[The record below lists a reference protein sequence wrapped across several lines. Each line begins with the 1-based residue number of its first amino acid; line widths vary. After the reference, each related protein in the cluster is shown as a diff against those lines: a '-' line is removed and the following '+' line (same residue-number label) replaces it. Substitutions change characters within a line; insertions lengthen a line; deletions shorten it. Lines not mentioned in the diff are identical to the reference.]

1 MVNGSGKC
9 YGCKHFYRYYI
20 KGVTTFNRTNWG
32 WCCYRMFNTRS
43 TEGCD
48 KFKLKKRQ
56 ERCNAFVER
65 TLNDL
70 LTELSTIRK
79 VLEVEEG
86 GEEEL

>member
-1 MVNGSGKC
+1 
-9 YGCKHFYRYYI
+9 
-20 KGVTTFNRTNWG
+20 
-32 WCCYRMFNTRS
+32 MFNIRS
-43 TEGCD
+43 TESCD